1 MAKARPTH
9 IALLILVTLSLTLAT
24 AQQSS
29 QTAAP
34 APVPTQIPAARRVF
48 ISNAGYDATARD
60 ASSAVTSRIDP
71 TTIFMRP
78 MKKWGHYELVTTPA
92 DADLVFAVRF
102 NARKATWDR
111 NFDQGLTALMEEL
124 KALVAQSPNSDSGKQ

>member
-9 IALLILVTLSLTLAT
+9 IALLILVTFSLALVT

-48 ISNAGYDATARD
+48 RTRD
-60 ASSAVTSRIDP
+60 TTRPRVMLSSAATSRIDP

-78 MKKWGHYELVTTPA
+78 
-92 DADLVFAVRF
+92 
-102 NARKATWDR
+102 
-111 NFDQGLTALMEEL
+111 
-124 KALVAQSPNSDSGKQ
+124 

>member
-9 IALLILVTLSLTLAT
+9 IALLILVTFSLALVT

-48 ISNAGYDATARD
+48 RTRD
-60 ASSAVTSRIDP
+60 TTRPRVMLSSAATSRIDP
-71 TTIFMRP
+71 TTIFMAA

-124 KALVAQSPNSDSGKQ
+124 KALVAQSPNSDRGKQ